1 MVAKAYNIQFCLGV
15 LLMLSIV
22 SGCQSEPPIVLEH
35 LKLPKLYVANTTSPS
50 PVIDGAV
57 DPEVWDKAQWSHA
70 FIDIEGVEK
79 PKYNTRFKMLW
90 DAENLYLLAQLDDPH
105 IWGNLKQRDTVVF
118 YNNDVNEYQ

>member
-1 MVAKAYNIQFCLGV
+1 
-15 LLMLSIV
+15 MLSIV

-57 DPEVWDKAQWSHA
+57 DPEVWTTQWSHA

-79 PKYNTRFKMLW
+79 
-90 DAENLYLLAQLDDPH
+90 AQVQHP
-105 IWGNLKQRDTVVF
+105 F
-118 YNNDVNEYQ
+118 